1 MTGKIIIMVCLIIGA
16 VLVYGAP
23 KIADKMKWEDKEQSI
38 LRIKLAGFV
47 VVIVSAAFAFIKF

>member
-1 MTGKIIIMVCLIIGA
+1 MAGKIIITLFLIIGA

-23 KIADKMKWEDKEQSI
+23 KISEKMKWEDNEQSI

>member
-1 MTGKIIIMVCLIIGA
+1 MAGKIIITFFLIIGA

-23 KIADKMKWEDKEQSI
+23 KISEKMKWEDKEQSI
-38 LRIKLAGFV
+38 LRIKFAGFV